1 MKSKFL
7 VLFIFPLL
15 LVSCFEGNKGISER
29 YEIVYS
35 NEEVDK
41 ESLDAY
47 FLRND
52 ELYPNYQTLKSNQP
66 DLLNR
71 VKKIKM
77 NFKTV
82 EVLKF
87 SYDDNGG
94 FDGMSLLHYDNDYYP
109 LGASFG
115 GYGLT
120 EFIIRSGNLGQW
132 FYFIGSA
139 GSGIHQTFIGVFNIS
154 HKEYYT
160 IDGLE
165 LEAFKDYTFVIDDDK
180 TIDLYEADINQNY
193 SEEDGF
199 YTYQI
204 SKKDLA
210 FANIDDLTKSK
221 INS

>member
-1 MKSKFL
+1 
-7 VLFIFPLL
+7 
-15 LVSCFEGNKGISER
+15 
-29 YEIVYS
+29 
-35 NEEVDK
+35 
-41 ESLDAY
+41 
-47 FLRND
+47 
-52 ELYPNYQTLKSNQP
+52 
-66 DLLNR
+66 
-71 VKKIKM
+71 M

-87 SYDDNGG
+87 SYHDNGG

-139 GSGIHQTFIGVFNIS
+139 GSGIHQTFIGVFNIN